1 MKTLGEQESR
11 STQWMDAREAAP
23 GYTLTFRLPEGAD
36 AEASIRRGYEAIE
49 IARSFNDEIAEA
61 SILTGLCRVFR
72 ETGRLT
78 ESLESGRRAL
88 EICNRNN
95 ARLESIE
102 VLVNIGHHHLQI
114 SDSPGAFGYFA
125 EAEALAKSVGT
136 RRDRAEV
143 LISLSVAHATVQAPE
158 KAMEVL
164 LTLEREYVD
173 VLPPVRQIS
182 IFNNIAS
189 ALIDLNRHSEAPPYL
204 KKGLDL
210 LEQDPNDY
218 ARAYL
223 LGNQAVVMSKIADH
237 SVVKEIVAEIQSIAM
252 KTGREMLLAGMMQ
265 ELGSSYL
272 NDRNYDLAI
281 NYLEWGKNVAIKCRM
296 QHVVKTAHKELARAY
311 TQTAQLE
318 KANLELQSV
327 IKIMEESQNRDID
340 AATKNALLRQEA
352 DFAKRESELMR
363 EAKEYAERASRAK
376 TEFLANVSH
385 EIRTPLN
392 GVLGIGAMLLETE
405 LKPEQRE
412 YANLIRVSGNALLG
426 VIGNVLDISQIEAG
440 RLTIELKEFDLPLMA
455 EDVVS
460 ALAIQAHEKN
470 VEINL
475 AIPSDFPQFVSGD
488 ETRLRQILINLVG
501 NATKFTEKG
510 EILVSLSHEP
520 TTDDRALVGI
530 EISDT
535 GIGIP
540 HERLDAIFDSFTQA
554 DGSTR
559 RRYGGTGLGLSISKK
574 LIEMMGGR
582 IGVESTPS
590 SGSRFWFE
598 IELHISRTA
607 NQNSPIRMTD
617 SKQVAIVG
625 RHALAVD
632 ILREAFNGL
641 GFSVVIA
648 QSLDQIVSKPDIVIV
663 DRVQELADPSL
674 AISNLRDRFDEPNL
688 PVLLLEMLG
697 KANTISLSHSIPN
710 TYVVIK
716 PVQRQNLRDILADIM
731 GADVSVHKDEKPSST
746 FSLQNVR
753 VLVAEDNDV
762 NQMVAE
768 HLVASLGG
776 RVQIASNGKEAID
789 MYQASTFDLILMDC
803 QMPIVDGFEAT
814 SQIRKLEAQL
824 QTKVHIIAMTANASE
839 SDRLACLEAGMDGFM
854 AKPITKEDLI
864 ETLNNFPLTRE
875 P

>member
-1 MKTLGEQESR
+1 METLGEHDVR
-11 STQWMDAREAAP
+11 SIEWIDAREAAP

-36 AEASIRRGYEAIE
+36 AELSIRQGYEAIE
-49 IARSFNDEIAEA
+49 IAREFNDEIAEA

-88 EICNRNN
+88 DICNRHN

-114 SDSPGAFGYFA
+114 GDPPGAFGYLA
-125 EAEALAKSVGT
+125 EAEAIANAVGT

-143 LISLSVAHATVQAPE
+143 LISLSVAHANVQAPE

-164 LTLEREYVD
+164 LKLEREYID
-173 VLPPVRQIS
+173 VLPSVRQIS
-182 IFNNIAS
+182 IFNNIGS

-204 KKGLDL
+204 EKGLAL
-210 LEQDPNDY
+210 LQTEPNDY

-237 SVVKEIVAEIQSIAM
+237 SVVKDIVSEIQSIAT

-265 ELGSSYL
+265 ELGTSYL
-272 NDRNYDLAI
+272 NDNKYELAI
-281 NYLEWGKNVAIKCRM
+281 NYLEWGKRVAIKCRM
-296 QHVVKTAHKELARAY
+296 QHVVKTTHKDLARAY
-311 TQTAQLE
+311 SQTGQLE
-318 KANLELQSV
+318 KANLELLGV

-340 AATKNALLRQEA
+340 AATANALLRQEA

-392 GVLGIGAMLLETE
+392 GVLGIGAMLLETD

-440 RLTIELKEFDLPLMA
+440 KLTIEIKEFDLPLMA

-470 VEINL
+470 VDINL
-475 AIPSDFPQFVSGD
+475 AIPSDFPQLVLGD

-510 EILVSLSHEP
+510 EILVSLSHMP
-520 TTDDRALVGI
+520 MSDDLTCVHV

-540 HERLDAIFDSFTQA
+540 QERVDAIFDSFTQA

-559 RRYGGTGLGLSISKK
+559 RRFGGTGLGLSISKK
-574 LIEMMGGR
+574 LIEMMGGK
-582 IGVESTPS
+582 IGVESTPFK
-590 SGSRFWFE
+590 GSRFWFDIGLKTVSEAKRE
-598 IELHISRTA
+598 IPTKRPISR
-607 NQNSPIRMTD
+607 
-617 SKQVAIVG
+617 QVAIVG
-625 RHALAVD
+625 RHAQTQD
-632 ILREAFNGL
+632 ILQESFKTL
-641 GFSVVIA
+641 GFSVVMVP
-648 QSLDQIVSKPDIVIV
+648 SLDLIKTKPDVVIL
-663 DRVQELADPSL
+663 DRVHEVPNLALAIQELR
-674 AISNLRDRFDEPNL
+674 SNLDSPNL
-688 PVLLLEMLG
+688 PILLLEMLG
-697 KANTISLSHSIPN
+697 KNRTVSLSHSIPN

-716 PVQRQNLRDILADIM
+716 PVQRQNLRDILADVI
-731 GADVSVHKDEKPSST
+731 GADMSTPKVEKPVPKLN
-746 FSLQNVR
+746 LQNVR

-768 HLVASLGG
+768 HLVSSLGG
-776 RVQIASNGKEAID
+776 KVQIAGNGKEAVE
-789 MYQASTFDLILMDC
+789 MYQTSTFDLILMDC
-803 QMPIVDGFEAT
+803 QMPVVDGFEAT
-814 SQIRKLEAQL
+814 SQIRKLEAESG
-824 QTKVHIIAMTANASE
+824 KKIHIIAMTANASE
-839 SDRLACLEAGMDGFM
+839 SDRIACLEAGMDGFM

-864 ETLNNFPLTRE
+864 ETLNNFQFSTHS
-875 P
+875 